1 MTTTKRELL
10 TAEDLLRLHSQGVKG
25 ELIRG
30 VLASTVS
37 TGMEHGVIAMTM
49 GASLVNFVTPGRLG
63 RVFGTDTGV
72 LLQYGPDIVR
82 EPDVAFISVEKLP
95 LDVRIRGYTD
105 VVPELVVEITSPND
119 TVAAIYDKAMM
130 WLYYGVA
137 LVWVVDPDTR
147 TIDVHPS
154 GAPIF
159 TLTEDDTLD
168 GGTVLPGF
176 TLPVSVVFE

>member
-30 VLASTVS
+30 VLAANVS
-37 TGMEHGVIAMTM
+37 SGMEHGVIAMKM
-49 GASLVNFVTPGRLG
+49 GASLLNFVSPDRLG

-72 LLQYGPDIVR
+72 LLQNGPDIVR
-82 EPDVAFISVEKLP
+82 EPDVAFISAEKLP
-95 LDVRIRGYTD
+95 LDIRIRGYTD